1 MLIRPLEMEWMNPWW
16 FTKQSCQEVLNKLG
30 FWKALPSQLY
40 LEAFFHLP
48 LHTHYLHLPSTFRKH
63 TLHGAGFFH
72 HTRPHPST
80 AFPSLLS
87 MKVQQSIPILAATV
101 NCTGAREHFRTKN
114 IREQSS
120 AQAPC
125 QNGAPPRKLLWDIL
139 GPCKYL
145 YIFPLHR
152 WETPWVQSIVRH
164 SNRSTLTTEILEFK
178 LLPFHPNPTHEQP
191 KHQNHKGRT
200 WTEAIIQTSQLKSQ
214 VGFLGR
220 GDLSTSQLF
229 HWPSWIPPCT
239 PRFWKSGISRA
250 HKNSL
255 VWWLSWIVPTKP
267 YQTIYIYYLFYIRM
281 ECTDRLGRLPNAR
294 IEKSIYFGK
303 GHFELSHLSQ
313 SRAWT
318 HFSKKRMRTCYRQ
331 ILFFDLSVPSLWNF
345 HPALHHFI
353 SAAHCNIMV
362 TSASIATVQP
372 SLIQFQFLGG
382 KSKTTHL
389 RTAGRIFPL
398 EIVTE
403 ARVKRCLTS
412 TNMILYSLKIPHIKG
427 QYAITKR
434 IKGNYYSAST
444 HYILVAGLARSS
456 LKCRK
461 AQVFKHSKD
470 FGRHVVSIA

>member
-267 YQTIYIYYLFYIRM
+267 YQNNIYITYFIFVWS
-281 ECTDRLGRLPNAR
+281 AR
-294 IEKSIYFGK
+294 IDWEDFQMQELRKASISEKVTLNLAIYHSLEPGHTSARRGCAHAIGK
-303 GHFELSHLSQ
+303 FYSLI
-313 SRAWT
+313 
-318 HFSKKRMRTCYRQ
+318 YRYLRSETSTRPCI
-331 ILFFDLSVPSLWNF
+331 ILFLR
-345 HPALHHFI
+345 H
-353 SAAHCNIMV
+353 
-362 TSASIATVQP
+362 IAT
-372 SLIQFQFLGG
+372 
-382 KSKTTHL
+382 
-389 RTAGRIFPL
+389 
-398 EIVTE
+398 
-403 ARVKRCLTS
+403 
-412 TNMILYSLKIPHIKG
+412 
-427 QYAITKR
+427 
-434 IKGNYYSAST
+434 
-444 HYILVAGLARSS
+444 
-456 LKCRK
+456 
-461 AQVFKHSKD
+461 
-470 FGRHVVSIA
+470 